1 LEQNITRINQKI
13 KKSNIEFCVKPNSLL
28 KAFIDYFLMRRT
40 PSRILC
46 DDSLVQLMTML
57 KGNVIELGGYKKL
70 NYQTFATHTK
80 KYVVTNISG
89 DYDEFVDILNMKYT
103 DNSIDSFVCITTLE
117 HISDPWKAINE
128 IHRCLR
134 PSGRVLLVV
143 PFMYYQHGGPNDFF
157 RFSSSALITILEDFN
172 ILRFQ
177 HIGGRLSTISLLLQ
191 KKSTL
196 PFGLLFF
203 IISWF
208 LEKVPNDC
216 PMLYAVVAEKK
227 EEWKLKE

>member
-1 LEQNITRINQKI
+1 MTKI
-13 KKSNIEFCVKPNSLL
+13 KFLVNPNSRLR
-28 KAFIDYFLMRRT
+28 AFFDYLFMRCT

-46 DDSLVQLMTML
+46 DDSLVQLLPML
-57 KGNVIELGGYKKL
+57 KGTVIELGGDRSLKYS
-70 NYQTFATHTK
+70 TFASHAE

-89 DYDEFVDILNMKYT
+89 DYDEFVDILNMKYAN
-103 DNSIDSFVCITTLE
+103 NSIDSFVCIAALE

-128 IHRCLR
+128 IYRCLK

-143 PFMYYQHGGPNDFF
+143 PFMYYQHGSPNDFF
-157 RFSSSALITILEDFN
+157 RFSSSALFKMLKCFN

-191 KKSTL
+191 NKITL
-196 PFGLLFF
+196 PFGMLFF

-208 LEKVPNDC
+208 FEKVPNDC
-216 PMLYAVVAEKK
+216 PMLYIVLAEKK
-227 EEWKLKE
+227 ADNCAYEK